1 MARYVVALAARLT
14 MAQLCDRM
22 TDELDTVGT
31 PKTGIAL
38 RLLMVAIAL
47 VSLVPAIFAMVIFI
61 LGGIV
66 SLYGSGAAYLDAQTW
81 MIVVV
86 MLLLC
91 IATCATAAVA
101 AMSGDQR
108 STWVGIGLFVVTIL
122 PAILIDFGRAQNVPS
137 KAPPPLTIRT
147 AQ

>member
-1 MARYVVALAARLT
+1 
-14 MAQLCDRM
+14 M
-22 TDELDTVGT
+22 TDELNTVGT

-47 VSLVPAIFAMVIFI
+47 VSLVPAILAMVIFI
-61 LGGIV
+61 LGGITG
-66 SLYGSGAAYLDAQTW
+66 SFGSGADYLDAQTW
-81 MIVVV
+81 MTVVV

-91 IATCATAAVA
+91 IATCVTAAVA
-101 AMSGDQR
+101 AMNGDRR
-108 STWVGIGLFVVTIL
+108 STWVGIGLFVVMIL
-122 PAILIDFGRAQNVPS
+122 PAILIDFEGTQNVPS